1 MNQNALYSEKAEFK
15 VLSDDS
21 QTAPLAVIVEGPN
34 GEIPA
39 EVMKLEDNGYE
50 VSFIPT
56 EVGEHNVDV
65 RIGETPVVG
74 SPFTVMVGDPKR
86 VVITER
92 GTSHFCHN
100 VQRDVL
106 CLILTVIWF

>member
-1 MNQNALYSEKAEFK
+1 MTSNFFQNALYREKAEFK
-15 VLSDDS
+15 VLSDGS

-34 GEIPA
+34 GKIPA
-39 EVMKLEDNGYE
+39 EVIKLEDNGYE
-50 VSFIPT
+50 VSFVPT

-86 VVITER
+86 VVVTER
-92 GTSHFCHN
+92 GTSHLYSLDQTDDMFS
-100 VQRDVL
+100 V
-106 CLILTVIWF
+106 